1 MLNLGCP
8 KLIVFSKVVRH
19 LISEFEQTDIG
30 PFLNKEGKDVQV
42 LFLIKDLTGLESGRN
57 EIDFEFEFF
66 GRVCADGFLSM
77 LLDENV
83 DVFLKIR
90 DDVLPHSDLLFLDFR
105 HQSNLSKPNTKGND
119 FILEINKL
127 IW

>member
-8 KLIVFSKVVRH
+8 KLIVFSKVCRH
-19 LISEFEQTDIG
+19 LISEFEQTNIG
-30 PFLNKEGKDVQV
+30 PFLDKEGKDVQV
-42 LFLIKDLTGLESGRN
+42 FFLIEDLVGLEGGTN
-57 EIDFEFEFF
+57 EIDFELEFF
-66 GRVCADGFLSM
+66 GRVCANWFLSM
-77 LLDENV
+77 LFDENI

-105 HQSNLSKPNTKGND
+105 HQSNLSKPNKKAND